1 MLTYDLSARGKTP
14 LYEYLYRCLRRDILS
29 GALPSGGKLPG
40 KRALAAHLGVS
51 VITVESAYSQ
61 LVAEGCVRAEPRRGY
76 FVAARALAAAEEPPA
91 PRAGDER
98 PEWRLDLCAGRMDA
112 GLFPVGVWGR
122 LTRQVLSEDPGAL
135 LRSAPHEGLFELREA
150 IAAYL
155 RGEKGLA
162 ARPERIIVGAGAE
175 FLYLLLAQLFS
186 GAAIA
191 VEDPGYPRI
200 RQVYTASGAPC
211 LPVPLDGS
219 GVDMAALRGSGAAAL
234 HISPAYQYPTGL
246 VTPMPRRQELL
257 AWARDTGGYIIEDD
271 YVSELGPSPRPLPTL
286 AGIDR
291 DGRVIYMNTFSQTI
305 SPGMRAGYLLL
316 PERLCPLWRE
326 KLGFYSCAVPSLEQ
340 HVLSR
345 FISGGFYERHLARL
359 RRACRERREAFAAA
373 LAASPLSGRAE
384 IIPGGAGPR
393 LLLRLK
399 TGEDDAALKERAAGM
414 GLRIAFLGDYAAVPG
429 RAESH
434 VLAVN
439 CAALGGDKLAAAI
452 EALESVLDT

>member
-1 MLTYDLSARGKTP
+1 MDKNVNPRT
-14 LYEYLYRCLRRDILS
+14 
-29 GALPSGGKLPG
+29 
-40 KRALAAHLGVS
+40 RALVMTAL
-51 VITVESAYSQ
+51 
-61 LVAEGCVRAEPRRGY
+61 
-76 FVAARALAAAEEPPA
+76 LAAL
-91 PRAGDER
+91 G
-98 PEWRLDLCAGRMDA
+98 CAA
-112 GLFPVGVWGR
+112 
-122 LTRQVLSEDPGAL
+122 T
-135 LRSAPHEGLFELREA
+135 
-150 IAAYL
+150 
-155 RGEKGLA
+155 LA
-162 ARPERIIVGAGAE
+162 VRV
-175 FLYLLLAQLFS
+175 
-186 GAAIA
+186 
-191 VEDPGYPRI
+191 
-200 RQVYTASGAPC
+200 
-211 LPVPLDGS
+211 
-219 GVDMAALRGSGAAAL
+219 
-234 HISPAYQYPTGL
+234 
-246 VTPMPRRQELL
+246 
-257 AWARDTGGYIIEDD
+257 
-271 YVSELGPSPRPLPTL
+271 PTL

-373 LAASPLSGRAE
+373 LAASPLAGRAE

-399 TGEDDAALKERAAGM
+399 TGEDDAALKARAAGM
-414 GLRIAFLGDYAAVPG
+414 GVRIAFLGDYAAVPG
-429 RAESH
+429 RAERH